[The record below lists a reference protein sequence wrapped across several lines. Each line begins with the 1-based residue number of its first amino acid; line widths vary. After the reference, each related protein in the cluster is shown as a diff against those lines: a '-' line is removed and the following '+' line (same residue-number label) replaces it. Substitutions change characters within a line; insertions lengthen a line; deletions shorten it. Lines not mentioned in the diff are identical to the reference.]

1 MADELRQLE
10 ATILQNPTMGESMDK
25 GLYKIRLA
33 SKSKAKGKSGG
44 FRVINYL
51 VIKQQ
56 NEIFVTVVTIY
67 DKSEEANIR
76 KDILLKMIDAS
87 EEQNP

>member
-10 ATILQNPTMGESMDK
+10 EAILQNPTIGESLGK
-25 GLYKIRLA
+25 GLYKVRLA

-51 VIKQQ
+51 ITKQQ
-56 NEIFVTVVTIY
+56 DEIFVTVVTIY
-67 DKSEEANIR
+67 DKSEEPNIR
-76 KDILLKMIDAS
+76 KDILLKMLDNL
-87 EEQNP
+87 EDE

>member
-10 ATILQNPTMGESMDK
+10 EAILQNPTMGESLGK
-25 GLYKIRLA
+25 GLYKVRLA

-51 VIKQQ
+51 VTKQHE
-56 NEIFVTVVTIY
+56 EIFVTVVTIY
-67 DKSEEANIR
+67 NKSEEPNIR
-76 KDILLKMIDAS
+76 KEILLKMLDNL
-87 EEQNP
+87 EGE